1 MESALAEIE
10 FLALS
15 PNRVETLRLL
25 AERSYTRRELV
36 AETGAS
42 QPTVGRILGDFEER
56 SWVVREGSTYRATA
70 TGRLVASG
78 FDDLLAILDT
88 EAKLRP
94 VVRWLPTETMSFD
107 LDHLTAGTVTTPSQV
122 RPNAPV
128 KRALDLLRDADEVR
142 IVSYAFNEQSLDV
155 VVDRVDAGEQTF
167 RGVFSADAIDALA
180 DDSRLR
186 HQLRSLLDSDRASV
200 RITDEEIPLA
210 ATVADSVVHLFLRD
224 DRGILQASLD
234 VDEPAVSA
242 WADDLFT
249 HYWETATP
257 LDTDRV

>member
-1 MESALAEIE
+1 MESALAEVE

-15 PNRVETLRLL
+15 PNRVDTLRLL
-25 AERSYTRRELV
+25 ADGPYTRRELV
-36 AETGAS
+36 EETGAS
-42 QPTVGRILGDFEER
+42 QPTLGRILGDFEDR

-70 TGRLVASG
+70 TGRLVANG
-78 FDDLLAILDT
+78 FGHLLDILDT

-94 VVRWLPTETMSFD
+94 VVPWLPTDTMSFD
-107 LDHLTAGTVTTPSQV
+107 LDHLTAATVTTPSQV

-128 KRALDLLRDADEVR
+128 KRALDLLEDAEEVR
-142 IVSYAFNEQSLDV
+142 IVSYAFNEQSLDI
-155 VVDRVDAGEQTF
+155 VVDRTQAGEQQF
-167 RGVFSADAIDALA
+167 EGVFSSAAIDALA

-186 HQLRSLLDSDRASV
+186 HQLRELLDSDRASV

-242 WADDLFT
+242 WADDLFAR
-249 HYWETATP
+249 YWETATP
-257 LDTDRV
+257 LDSDQL